1 MLKLILMELSESS
14 PACQWVR
21 LGDLDFPSRTSFS
34 GPGYLATAPSQSCLD
49 YLLRW
54 HNGRVLQWLGVHY
67 VIDLQ
72 IESLTAITLSFS
84 SPQWPEMNWCDLM
97 AQSRATVRAFICQR
111 RLEQAR
117 AAWTGCRGFHPEL
130 PATNSLRE
138 SLRNRKREASRTCA
152 LFLAGPTRTYLV
164 VLRFA
169 AVLLPRLS
177 RSMYSSSFWL

>member
-72 IESLTAITLSFS
+72 VESLTAISLSFS
-84 SPQWPEMNWCDLM
+84 SPQWPEMNWCDLI
-97 AQSRATVRAFICQR
+97 ARCVLSSARGGLSRPGLLGQEAEGFTQNFLQLLASEKVWETGKE
-111 RLEQAR
+111 RLL
-117 AAWTGCRGFHPEL
+117 GPVLCFLLVL
-130 PATNSLRE
+130 P
-138 SLRNRKREASRTCA
+138 
-152 LFLAGPTRTYLV
+152 GPT
-164 VLRFA
+164 
-169 AVLLPRLS
+169 
-177 RSMYSSSFWL
+177 W